1 MTSMTAGTLN
11 AEPAAV
17 KIRDDIHGKGHLRL
31 PDKHRLDIMLGSPLF

>member
-1 MTSMTAGTLN
+1 MAATALN

-17 KIRDDIHGKGHLRL
+17 KLRDDIHGKAHLRL